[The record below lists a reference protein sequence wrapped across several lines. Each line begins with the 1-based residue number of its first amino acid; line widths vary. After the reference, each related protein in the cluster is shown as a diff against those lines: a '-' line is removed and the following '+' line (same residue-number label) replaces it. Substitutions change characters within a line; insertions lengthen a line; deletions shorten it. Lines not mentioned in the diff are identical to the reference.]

1 MRSSTIS
8 IGEPSSATPSR
19 NRAQHAM
26 TVMAIGAGWPA
37 WIRSRTTGSR
47 HVEIMVD
54 DWKLSRA
61 SASSTCGLP
70 KRSTIVAL

>member
-1 MRSSTIS
+1 MS
-8 IGEPSSATPSR
+8 
-19 NRAQHAM
+19 
-26 TVMAIGAGWPA
+26 VMAIGAGWPA

-47 HVEIMVD
+47 YVEIMVD